1 MVVSRLSLLA
11 LTIVTL
17 GCASVRPVNDPAS
30 FIAEANPRVVYVTH
44 ASGAVLTI
52 SSPRVRGDSLLGT
65 WVGASQNLALPL
77 EQVSRVEAVQRDN
90 TRTTLAIAGASL
102 TAAALVYLISR
113 STADSRQPCNFEN
126 ATQFSGCDNPRD
138 IVPSV
143 SR

>member
-1 MVVSRLSLLA
+1 MGVSRLSLLA
-11 LTIVTL
+11 LTVVSL

-30 FIAEANPRVVYVTH
+30 FIAEVNPRVVYVTH
-44 ASGAVLTI
+44 TSGAVLTL
-52 SSPRVRGDSLLGT
+52 SGPRVRGDSLLGT

-77 EQVSRVEAVQRDN
+77 EQVTRVEAMQRDK
-90 TRTTLAIAGASL
+90 TRTTLVIAGASL
-102 TAAALVYLISR
+102 TAAALAYLITR
-113 STADSRQPCNFEN
+113 GTADSRQPCNFEY